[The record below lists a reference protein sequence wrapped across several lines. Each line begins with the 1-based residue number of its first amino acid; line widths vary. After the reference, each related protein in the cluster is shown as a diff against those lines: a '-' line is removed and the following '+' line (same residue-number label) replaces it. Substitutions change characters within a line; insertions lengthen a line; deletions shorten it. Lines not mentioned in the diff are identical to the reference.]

1 MSATAVTD
9 LLMQTPGIDVLVA
22 LTKIDPMRLS
32 PSERVDFLAALEKQS
47 GWLQAL
53 MQVAIVAVA
62 GARAEEDR
70 GKFAGVDDPQREE
83 IASALNLAPVTAQ
96 SRIDVARTLTQHLP
110 ATCVALANGEISSAQ
125 ATVIAKE
132 SAALLRKG
140 IDPDQLRF
148 LEETAIAYSEFHT
161 PTQVTNKVR
170 SIVAKLEPA
179 EFEVVV
185 AEAAQGRRVTF
196 TAQPHGM
203 AQILALLP
211 AAEAQTV
218 WLAIDKLARS
228 NRDKG
233 LVVNGNRETGF
244 TGDSDRESGFTGDA
258 GRNSGFTGER
268 GPETGLTGERGPE
281 TGFTGERGPETGFTR
296 DAGRETGFTG
306 DAGRLEQSVGSVAS
320 LPEFIS
326 SHLEP
331 LTLDQLRADALS
343 MIAGQ
348 FLAESASEHLAHG
361 RPVTLN
367 LTLDLP
373 TFLGLNEKPGILAGY
388 GEIPASTARLL
399 AADAKWRR
407 FITDPLTG
415 NLLDYGRTTYV
426 PPQALV
432 DFIVARDRRC
442 RFPGCRQPAR
452 VCDIDHAIPWE
463 EGGETS
469 KENLGLLCRRHH
481 RMKTHGGWKLISFA
495 DGSCEWI
502 SPEGK
507 RFLVEA
513 RPVDEVA

>member
-233 LVVNGNRETGF
+233 LIVNGNRETGF

-268 GPETGLTGERGPE
+268 GPETGLTG
-281 TGFTGERGPETGFTR
+281 
-296 DAGRETGFTG
+296 DAGRETGFTR

-320 LPEFIS
+320 LPEFMS

>member
-233 LVVNGNRETGF
+233 LVVNGNRKTGF
-244 TGDSDRESGFTGDA
+244 TGDSDRETGFTGDA

-268 GPETGLTGERGPE
+268 GPETG
-281 TGFTGERGPETGFTR
+281 FTR
-296 DAGRETGFTG
+296 DAGRETEFTG

-320 LPEFIS
+320 LPEFIR
-326 SHLEP
+326 SHLKP

>member
-196 TAQPHGM
+196 SAQPHGM

-233 LVVNGNRETGF
+233 LVVNGN
-244 TGDSDRESGFTGDA
+244 
-258 GRNSGFTGER
+258 
-268 GPETGLTGERGPE
+268 
-281 TGFTGERGPETGFTR
+281 
-296 DAGRETGFTG
+296 RETGFTG

>member
-1 MSATAVTD
+1 MSTNSITD
-9 LLMQTPGIDVLVA
+9 LLMQTPGIEVLVA
-22 LTKIDPMRLS
+22 LTNIDPMRLS
-32 PSERVDFLAALEKQS
+32 PSERVDYLAALEKQS

-83 IASALNLAPVTAQ
+83 IASALNLPPVTAQ

-148 LEETAIAYSEFHT
+148 LEATAIAYSEFHT

-185 AEAAQGRRVTF
+185 AEAVQGRRVTF
-196 TAQPHGM
+196 SAQPHGM
-203 AQILALLP
+203 AQIMALLP
-211 AAEAQTV
+211 AVEAQTV

-233 LVVNGNRETGF
+233 LSAEVNRTKESNRTSQSNLKPGE
-244 TGDSDRESGFTGDA
+244 
-258 GRNSGFTGER
+258 NSSSQS
-268 GPETGLTGERGPE
+268 
-281 TGFTGERGPETGFTR
+281 
-296 DAGRETGFTG
+296 
-306 DAGRLEQSVGSVAS
+306 LEQLHSNNSSVQSRRTS
-320 LPEFIS
+320 IEPLPDFMRS
-326 SHLEP
+326 QLEP

-343 MIAGQ
+343 VIAEQ
-348 FLAESASEHLAHG
+348 FLEKTASENLAHG

-373 TFLGLNEKPGILAGY
+373 TFLGLDEKPGILAGY
-388 GEIPASTARLL
+388 GEIPASTARIL
-399 AADAKWRR
+399 ATDAKWRR

-415 NLLDYGRTTYV
+415 NLLDYGRTTYE

-452 VCDIDHAIPWE
+452 VCDIDHAVPWE
-463 EGGETS
+463 EGGDTS
-469 KENLGLLCRRHH
+469 KENVGLLCRRHH
-481 RMKTHGGWKLISFA
+481 RMKTHGGWRLNSFA
-495 DGSCEWI
+495 DGSCEWT

-507 RFLVEA
+507 RFFVEA
-513 RPVDEVA
+513 RPIDEVA

>member
-244 TGDSDRESGFTGDA
+244 TR
-258 GRNSGFTGER
+258 
-268 GPETGLTGERGPE
+268 
-281 TGFTGERGPETGFTR
+281 
-296 DAGRETGFTG
+296 

-513 RPVDEVA
+513 RPVDEVV